1 MWQPLCEH
9 HKIISHV
16 HYNDV
21 LRAYVGV
28 LLFRSENQ
36 LPKALDL
43 STQALDILALS
54 GPRLCLQCRLSKQ
67 VDTSIQL

>member
-9 HKIISHV
+9 HKIIIHV

-21 LRAYVGV
+21 SRAYVGV

-54 GPRLCLQCRLSKQ
+54 GP
-67 VDTSIQL
+67 